1 MLMMMMMMMMMMIMN
16 CFCGMFDLRRDA
28 PSLICL
34 YCQPIL
40 GQYSLL
46 EPPENRKTESIKMK
60 YVFRE
65 LKKRTRVKK

>member
-1 MLMMMMMMMMMMIMN
+1 MLMMMMMMMMMMMN
-16 CFCGMFDLRRDA
+16 RFCGMVDLPRDV

-34 YCQPIL
+34 YCQPVL
-40 GQYSLL
+40 GEYSLI
-46 EPPENRKTESIKMK
+46 ETPENRKTESIKMK